1 MKIWMATVLA
11 LLIITGCSMENGM
24 SGDKPPKATIEI
36 GKKSYQ
42 IILGT
47 YCWKETCA
55 DTAGPVE
62 LLEGKTP
69 VVVTPNEEVRF
80 VMDYQPLP
88 NEIHL
93 TQWNNGKEVEVT
105 VKDNRFI
112 TPAEKGIYYY
122 SYGVWWKD
130 EKIENLSHGDAF
142 YAFVLEVK

>member
-1 MKIWMATVLA
+1 MKKWMTTVLA
-11 LLIITGCSMENGM
+11 LLIITGCSNNKGM
-24 SGDKPPKATIEI
+24 SGDKPPNATIEI

-42 IILGT
+42 TLLGT

-69 VVVTPNEEVRF
+69 VIVTPNEEVRF

-93 TQWNNGKEVEVT
+93 TQWNEGKEVEVT

-112 TPAEKGIYYY
+112 TPTEKGIYYY